1 MPPFVRP
8 RTLSSATIRGL
19 FLAGFVSLASCSAIL
34 GLDELP
40 PKMGPDA
47 SLAEA
52 SVPTDAALFDGA
64 AEASTDAGGDGA
76 PVDAGPCDPAKLM
89 TDKNHCGECGH
100 VCRTSCSGGV
110 CDADRVADV
119 AGIPRGFF
127 VQGGALYLAT
137 LDGANA
143 KVVSC
148 ASSSLCPTP
157 KDELVSQADDIR
169 LVNAVADELTIA
181 VTGKNAGPTAI
192 YGCKPGS
199 CLGPTAMVSEPGT
212 VIDVRDVRVAPDKRW
227 IVYTTALNGVF
238 FNTSTSFKQ
247 TLSALKNT
255 SLLGSNGSY
264 LFARGTADLQRVAL
278 TSPAVGAPMSLPLSD
293 FPGVRQFMWNGGA
306 TTLVATQDHLYACS
320 GGDPECANKTDCA
333 LTADAPRFT
342 FDAMSIGYVKGGK
355 LTTAPF
361 NGSCAGQ
368 VTLGDATPSAPESG
382 QAIGLDG
389 TYAFWVERVGARS
402 VIYRRA
408 R

>member
-1 MPPFVRP
+1 MPPPVRP
-8 RTLSSATIRGL
+8 RTLSSVMIRGL
-19 FLAGFVSLASCSAIL
+19 FFAGFISLASCSAIL

-47 SLAEA
+47 SLVEA
-52 SVPTDAALFDGA
+52 SVPFDAALPDSA

-100 VCRTSCSGGV
+100 VCRSSCNSGV

-119 AGIPRGFF
+119 AGVPRGFF
-127 VQGGALYLAT
+127 VQAGALYLAT
-137 LDGANA
+137 LDNA
-143 KVVSC
+143 SAKIVSC
-148 ASSSLCPTP
+148 PSSSLCPTP
-157 KDELVSQADDIR
+157 KDEFVSQADDIR
-169 LVNAVADELTIA
+169 LVNAVADDLTFA
-181 VTGKNAGPTAI
+181 VTGQSAGATSI
-192 YGCKPGS
+192 YGCKAGS
-199 CLGPTAMVSEPGT
+199 CLGPTAIVLEPGT
-212 VIDVRDVRVAPDKRW
+212 VLDVRDVRVAPDKRW
-227 IVYTTALNGVF
+227 IVYTTPLNGVF

-247 TLSALKNT
+247 TLTALKNT
-255 SLLGSNGSY
+255 TLLGSNGSFI
-264 LFARGTADLQRVAL
+264 FARGTADLQRVAL
-278 TSPAVGAPMSLPLSD
+278 TSPAVGTPVTLPLTD
-293 FPGVRQFMWNGGA
+293 FPAVRQFMWNGGG
-306 TTLVATQDHLYACS
+306 TTLVATQDHLFACS

-342 FDAMSIGYVKGGK
+342 FDALSIGYVKGGK

-368 VTLGDATPSAPESG
+368 VTLGDATPAAPGSG

-389 TYAFWVERVGARS
+389 TYAFWVERVGMRS